1 VSETDPPPPEPP
13 PPEAASADKAPE
25 HKSATRNPWLW
36 ATAGVAVLAI
46 ALGIWA
52 LNERSNADDAKS
64 DLQAQEKQPPTTQ
77 TQTQEQTTTQETQP
91 PTETE
96 SGDDGGVNPG
106 RLAAAAAA
114 FVAARNQLNE
124 SDEQVQELEDDVD
137 KANAEADKAE
147 QEADKAKQ
155 EADSASQAAK
165 PEAEAKQAEAEK
177 RQLGAKAEAAA
188 ACAKSM
194 LEIVGEI
201 PKAGSVD
208 EGLKQ
213 AADQVTALVPKC
225 KDSVASA
232 GG

>member
-1 VSETDPPPPEPP
+1 VPVGHGPLSP
-13 PPEAASADKAPE
+13 S
-25 HKSATRNPWLW
+25 SL
-36 ATAGVAVLAI
+36 I
-46 ALGIWA
+46 ALGVWG
-52 LNERSNADDAKS
+52 LHERLNADDAKS
-64 DLQAQEKQPPTTQ
+64 DIQAQEKQPAPALATTE
-77 TQTQEQTTTQETQP
+77 TQAQTTTQETQP
-91 PTETE
+91 ETETA

-114 FVAARNQLNE
+114 FVAARKQLNE
-124 SDEQVQELEDDVD
+124 SDAQVEELEDEVD
-137 KANAEADKAE
+137 KANTEADKAE
-147 QEADKAKQ
+147 QEAEKAKQ
-155 EADSASQAAK
+155 EASSASQAEK

-208 EGLKQ
+208 EGLEQ
-213 AADQVTALVPKC
+213 AADQVTALAPKC